1 MIISFRAAHG
11 LSKLLQDRHGL
22 LPISWDCEISET
34 WSELQSF
41 CFLFKLFDDRVI
53 AMKIILFLVAATLA
67 ATCAQRNSAA
77 SISKNHPAVQFAL
90 ATINNFYAAK
100 GDDAPR
106 VFIGL
111 VAFRSKNFF
120 DRQIDLTVKVDN
132 GIQIERLDPFAQSEK
147 LRAS

>member
-1 MIISFRAAHG
+1 
-11 LSKLLQDRHGL
+11 
-22 LPISWDCEISET
+22 
-34 WSELQSF
+34 
-41 CFLFKLFDDRVI
+41 
-53 AMKIILFLVAATLA
+53 MKIILFLVAATLA

-77 SISKNHPAVQFAL
+77 SVSKNHPAVQFAL

-132 GIQIERLDPFAQSEK
+132 GIQIERCSLVLVRSGFWPDNFYVQSGPICTE
-147 LRAS
+147 